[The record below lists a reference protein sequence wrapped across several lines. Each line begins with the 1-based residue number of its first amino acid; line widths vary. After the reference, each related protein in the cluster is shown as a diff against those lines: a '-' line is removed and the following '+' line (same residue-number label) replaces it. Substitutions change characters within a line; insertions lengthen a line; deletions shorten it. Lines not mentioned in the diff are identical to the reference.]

1 MQLQLQTP
9 RPVMELGAPDG
20 TAVWR
25 HSSDSHAFKGTRSM
39 LNHSKAGPRASVHL
53 PLLRLREDA
62 DAQQACSSRD
72 SSHSEPVPALKPPRR
87 ARVSIDPG
95 PLLPPLPS
103 ASPVVQ
109 RKVSARFQPRES
121 VFRVQHGAP
130 EEGNPRAAG
139 GWLEGGVRPS
149 PRMANHHEWCSPA
162 ANAGQRRSYDGGRK
176 WEFSLKADL
185 APRGIPMPQPMPVA
199 QKMAMLKT
207 GFQRR
212 LELVGLKLEAAQEK
226 ERTARVV
233 EREAAAVARLSREA
247 AQRKADA
254 AYVAALV
261 HAHQARSLA
270 LVRSQETHRE
280 VEAGAAA
287 RKAAKARYRAAMA
300 AAQNARRAMLRDVAQ
315 YAAGII
321 DLKGIQRRRRLPS
334 PRKRHVAPDLSFMD
348 Y

>member
-39 LNHSKAGPRASVHL
+39 LNHSKAGPRASVRLATLSSASLSSEVRIGIDRSTSRMTNATPPAHLQVHL

-87 ARVSIDPG
+87 VRGLPPNGLAPLLFSHCPPSQPHSSRAVKASQGRAPGSVVDVCGRRVHFQARVSIDPG

-199 QKMAMLKT
+199 QVPPPYL
-207 GFQRR
+207 
-212 LELVGLKLEAAQEK
+212 
-226 ERTARVV
+226 
-233 EREAAAVARLSREA
+233 
-247 AQRKADA
+247 
-254 AYVAALV
+254 
-261 HAHQARSLA
+261 LA
-270 LVRSQETHRE
+270 LLRSF
-280 VEAGAAA
+280 
-287 RKAAKARYRAAMA
+287 
-300 AAQNARRAMLRDVAQ
+300 L
-315 YAAGII
+315 
-321 DLKGIQRRRRLPS
+321 
-334 PRKRHVAPDLSFMD
+334 APPPL
-348 Y
+348 

>member
-1 MQLQLQTP
+1 VVDVCG
-9 RPVMELGAPDG
+9 R
-20 TAVWR
+20 R
-25 HSSDSHAFKGTRSM
+25 
-39 LNHSKAGPRASVHL
+39 VHF
-53 PLLRLREDA
+53 
-62 DAQQACSSRD
+62 Q
-72 SSHSEPVPALKPPRR
+72 

-199 QKMAMLKT
+199 QVPPPYL
-207 GFQRR
+207 
-212 LELVGLKLEAAQEK
+212 
-226 ERTARVV
+226 
-233 EREAAAVARLSREA
+233 
-247 AQRKADA
+247 
-254 AYVAALV
+254 
-261 HAHQARSLA
+261 LA
-270 LVRSQETHRE
+270 LLRSF
-280 VEAGAAA
+280 
-287 RKAAKARYRAAMA
+287 
-300 AAQNARRAMLRDVAQ
+300 L
-315 YAAGII
+315 
-321 DLKGIQRRRRLPS
+321 
-334 PRKRHVAPDLSFMD
+334 APPPL
-348 Y
+348 